1 MGGFALRYD
10 ERFHVEVE
18 AGGGTVLARA
28 VIGGLR
34 QEWSIPFDGGRLELH
49 IDSLPPGLSPVPT
62 EQLLGDEIGAGLP
75 RTGDVIHLG
84 ATIDGERV
92 QLAEVDGRF
101 LSSEM
106 TESFTGRVY
115 GPYAVSG
122 TVAVDRFSAEGDD
135 E

>member
-1 MGGFALRYD
+1 M
-10 ERFHVEVE
+10 
-18 AGGGTVLARA
+18 
-28 VIGGLR
+28 IGGLR
-34 QEWSIPFDGGRLELH
+34 QEWSVPFDGGRSTCTSTRFRRAIARPH
-49 IDSLPPGLSPVPT
+49 RAAAGRRHRPGF
-62 EQLLGDEIGAGLP
+62 P

-122 TVAVDRFSAEGDD
+122 TVSVIRFQAEGDD